1 MPNMKP
7 VLDFLADLEKHNE
20 KAWFEQHRESYETAR
35 EQFEALVNQLIEDMS
50 GIEALTGLTAKDC
63 MMRIYRDVRF
73 SKDKSP
79 YRTNMGASI
88 APGGRKS
95 AKLGY
100 YLHLEPHDHTI
111 VAGGLHMPSSEQLT
125 RFRDAIDQDAAPF
138 RAILATPDFKQYF
151 GTLEGESLK
160 SAPQGYARDHPEI
173 DLLRL
178 KEVVVIYRFSDEQ
191 VLADDFPIQVV
202 QTFKAMKP
210 FLDYLN
216 GLG

>member
-50 GIEALTGLTAKDC
+50 GIEALTGLTAEDC

-202 QTFKAMKP
+202 QTFKAMTP